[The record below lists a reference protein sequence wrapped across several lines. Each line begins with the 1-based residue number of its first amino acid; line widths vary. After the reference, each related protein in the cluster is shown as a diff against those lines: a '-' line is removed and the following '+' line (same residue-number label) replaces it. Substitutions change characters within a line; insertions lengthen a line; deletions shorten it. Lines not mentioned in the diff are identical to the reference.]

1 MTGMT
6 EGEAWS
12 ALLPE
17 FLLLLGAVGGLLL
30 GLWTPQDRQWRVR
43 VLVIG
48 ACVASAVTAG
58 VALPGPAERVFE
70 GTWVVDTTT
79 GVVRIVIALGVAVL
93 VWLTSASLAGH
104 PRETEAYVLMLL
116 GGLGAVALAA
126 SGDLLLLVAAYL
138 LASVP
143 LYALAGF
150 AKDSGGTEA
159 AMKYYLMGAFV
170 GVLMLTGVAAL
181 VLASGTT
188 DYAELALLLPD
199 ASSGLLAV
207 GVLGVLAGVAFK
219 AGAVPVHF
227 WVPDVTAGTTPPM
240 AAYITTIPKIGAVAA
255 AFRLLAEP
263 FAGVPL
269 DVPLLVAVIA
279 AASMTLGNLAAF
291 NQTDVLRLLAY
302 STVSQVGYLLMVV
315 AVAART
321 DIAVPALAIYL
332 AGYAVTN
339 IGAFAAVAAAP
350 EARTITD
357 WATAVGRRRWLVV
370 SLVVCLLGLV
380 GTPPTAVFVGKLAV
394 FAAAWDGDLIWLVVV
409 AAINTVASLFY
420 YLRWIA
426 PAFAGTPAAPSA
438 EEGAPG
444 SGPRTAAGTA
454 QRVRRQPVVMLHLA
468 AVASVLL
475 GLGAGVWAGVATS
488 GT

>member
-1 MTGMT
+1 MSGDS
-6 EGEAWS
+6 ERVL

-17 FLLLLGAVGGLLL
+17 LLLLLGAVGGLLL
-30 GLWTPQDRQWRVR
+30 GLWTPQHRQWRVR
-43 VLVIG
+43 LFAIA
-48 ACVASAVTAG
+48 ACLASAIAAAV
-58 VALPGPAERVFE
+58 VLPDPAERVFE

-79 GVVRIVIALGVAVL
+79 GVVRIVVALGVAAV
-93 VWLTSASLAGH
+93 VWLASASLAGH

-116 GGLGAVALAA
+116 GGIGTIALAA

-150 AKDSGGTEA
+150 AKDSAGVEA
-159 AMKYYLMGAFV
+159 TMKYYLMGAFL
-170 GVLMLTGVAAL
+170 GVLMLVGVAAL
-181 VLASGTT
+181 VLATGTT
-188 DYAELALLLPD
+188 GYLDLAALLPD
-199 ASSGLLAV
+199 ASPGLLAV

-263 FAGVPL
+263 FADIPL

-302 STVSQVGYLLMVV
+302 STVSQVGYLFMVV

-321 DIAVPALAIYL
+321 DLAVPALSIYL
-332 AGYAVTN
+332 AAYAITN

-350 EARTITD
+350 TARSITD
-357 WATAVGRRRWLVV
+357 WATAVGRPRWITL

-380 GTPPTAVFVGKLAV
+380 GTPPTAVFVGKLAI
-394 FAAAWDGDLIWLVVV
+394 FAAAWDGALMWLVVV
-409 AAINTVASLFY
+409 AAVNTVASLFY

-426 PAFAGTPAAPSA
+426 PAFAGVPAAPTPV
-438 EEGAPG
+438 EGEGG

-454 QRVRRQPVVMLHLA
+454 QAVVRAPAVVLHTA
-468 AVASVLL
+468 AMGSVLL
-475 GLGAGVWAGVATS
+475 GLGAGLWLGVTS
-488 GT
+488 GAV